1 VTHGRIFR
9 ESFFIPGSP
18 GVVRMKMQTKEK
30 RHRSATDAPQPLRI
44 LHIEDDMLDTRLVQK
59 ILKTIPV
66 YSIDCDH
73 VESIHTALNSL
84 KNQDYDII
92 LLDMRLPDGFGL
104 DLIKAVKDIAPDK
117 PIVILS
123 GVNDMELT
131 LKAVQYGAQEY
142 LVKDELNSNVLMRS
156 LRYAM
161 DHKQRELELAF
172 ISEHDELTRIPN
184 RHALKN
190 RLRRAVVRGRQNSTL
205 AALLFIDLDYFKIVN
220 DTFGHTAGDVLLK
233 QVAKRLHQCIRHDD
247 TVARMGGDEFAV
259 LLEGIRE
266 KEVVTAIARKILQSL
281 SQVFLVNSNE
291 VYISASIGI
300 YLHDGYETV
309 DLDRLIKYADQAMYE
324 VKTTSR
330 NGFKYFGE

>member
-1 VTHGRIFR
+1 
-9 ESFFIPGSP
+9 
-18 GVVRMKMQTKEK
+18 MQTEDKT
-30 RHRSATDAPQPLRI
+30 HRSASITPLPLRI
-44 LHIEDDMLDTRLVQK
+44 LHIEDDMIDKRLVQK
-59 ILKTIPV
+59 ILKAIPV
-66 YSIDCDH
+66 YSVDCDH
-73 VESIHTALNSL
+73 VDSMNTALSSL
-84 KNQDYDII
+84 KSQDYDVI

-104 DLIKAVKDIAPDK
+104 DLIRAVKDIAPDK

-123 GVNDMELT
+123 GVDDMELT

-156 LRYAM
+156 IRYAI

-172 ISEHDELTRIPN
+172 LSEHDELTCIPN

-190 RLRRAVVRGRQNSTL
+190 RLRRAVVRCRQSSSM

-220 DTFGHTAGDVLLK
+220 DTFGHSAGDLLLK
-233 QVAKRLHQCIRHDD
+233 QVAKRLHECVRHDD

-259 LLEGIRE
+259 LLEGIRG
-266 KEVVTAIARKILQSL
+266 KDVVTAIARKILKSL
-281 SQVFLVNSNE
+281 SQVFVLNSNE

-309 DLDRLIKYADQAMYE
+309 DLDRIIKYSDQAMYE
-324 VKTTSR
+324 VKTTNR